1 LTSEGW
7 NFFDGDWSRKG
18 KEKGGI
24 AVFWWRGIN
33 VSLRGLSQYYIDVDV
48 KEDDGIAWRF
58 TGVYGEAQ
66 SQLKHRTWQQLKAL
80 HVDPVQPWLCV
91 GDFNDILFSHEK
103 EGGRQRSQQCMDR
116 FRETLE
122 HCHLRDLGMKGTL
135 SRGETTT
142 MLQKIIYRKGWT
154 GL

>member
-48 KEDDGIAWRF
+48 KEDDGIA
-58 TGVYGEAQ
+58 
-66 SQLKHRTWQQLKAL
+66 
-80 HVDPVQPWLCV
+80 
-91 GDFNDILFSHEK
+91 
-103 EGGRQRSQQCMDR
+103 
-116 FRETLE
+116 
-122 HCHLRDLGMKGTL
+122 
-135 SRGETTT
+135 
-142 MLQKIIYRKGWT
+142 
-154 GL
+154 